1 MATAKKPV
9 VVDKAAVAKRR
20 AAAKVEKAKRPV
32 TLQTGQ
38 KLTRAEAAKHAV
50 KQKEAKLKQ

>member
-20 AAAKVEKAKRPV
+20 AAAKVEKAKKPV
-32 TLQTGQ
+32 VLQTGQ
-38 KLTRAEAAKHAV
+38 RLTREEAGRRAAA
-50 KQKEAKLKQ
+50 QKTKPKL